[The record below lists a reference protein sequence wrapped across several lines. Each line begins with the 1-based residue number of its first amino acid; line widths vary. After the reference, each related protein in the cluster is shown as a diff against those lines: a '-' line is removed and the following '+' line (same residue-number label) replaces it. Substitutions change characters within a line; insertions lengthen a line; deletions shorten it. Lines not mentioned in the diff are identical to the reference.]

1 MQVTETE
8 VNYPLYIRN
17 EHGQDISNP
26 YALLV
31 VMCAMFVLLLSLG
44 ICCLVFLPY
53 ISVILSFLIDLFA
66 ILCILYSLIGAM
78 TIPIL
83 VRGLRT
89 GPWQLRI
96 NREGIFYSYILSIF
110 IRWDEITALVPSTF
124 WGMSKL
130 SIVVRDEVTV
140 FKRFLELNARNRWEM
155 TYYRLVV
162 QLNIWIS
169 RNFFHVPSPFYLG
182 QKLLPISIGTLVMV
196 IQEQFES
203 KLREHRISFRH
214 Y

>member
-53 ISVILSFLIDLFA
+53 ISVILNLMIDLFA
-66 ILCILYSLIGAM
+66 IFCILYSLMGAM

-83 VRGLRT
+83 IRGLRA
-89 GPWQLRI
+89 GPGQLRI
-96 NREGIFYSYILSIF
+96 SHEGIFYSYILSI
-110 IRWDEITALVPSTF
+110 IIKWDEITALVPSTF
-124 WGMSKL
+124 VGIPKL

-140 FKRFLELNARNRWEM
+140 FNRSLELNARNGWEM
-155 TYYRLVV
+155 TYYRLVA

-169 RNFFHVPSPFYLG
+169 RNCFHVPSPFYLG
-182 QKLLPISIGTLVMV
+182 QKLLPISIDTLVMV
-196 IQEQFES
+196 IQEHFALE
-203 KLREHRISFRH
+203 LREHRISFRR
-214 Y
+214 